1 MSDCISNNN
10 SIALFGT
17 SADPPTA
24 GHQTI
29 LRWLALHY
37 DLVVVWASDNPFK
50 AHQTDLQNRSAML
63 NLIIQE
69 IEPLKHNIRL
79 CQHISDRKTLITIQK
94 ARQIWGDAQFTFVIG
109 ADLVS
114 QIVTWYRAEEL
125 LKRIKL
131 LIIPRPD
138 YCIDRIDL
146 NNLENIGGE
155 YTIATL
161 NAPRVS
167 SSRYRLRGD
176 TTVITPAVQNY
187 IQQEKL
193 YTNTAKNESN

>member
-1 MSDCISNNN
+1 MSDSITANQK
-10 SIALFGT
+10 IALFGT

-29 LRWLALHY
+29 LKWLSFHY
-37 DLVVVWASDNPFK
+37 DLVIVWASNNPFK
-50 AHQTDLQNRSAML
+50 IHQTSLENRSQML
-63 NLIIQE
+63 YLIIQE
-69 IEPLKHNIRL
+69 IKPFKNNIIL
-79 CQHISDRKTLITIQK
+79 SPQVSDRRTLITVQK
-94 ARQIWGDAQFTFVIG
+94 ARAIWGDAQFTFVIG

-125 LKRIKL
+125 LKQIKL

-138 YCIDRIDL
+138 YSIERTDL
-146 NNLENIGGE
+146 TNLENLGGE

-161 NAPRVS
+161 NAPRIS

-176 TTVITPAVQNY
+176 TTVVTPAVQNY
-187 IQQEKL
+187 IQQQQL
-193 YTNTAKNESN
+193 YTNQAKTEPN